1 MKDAQR
7 GRASAKKHQGQLELT
22 WTNKDKALL
31 STGDGRYDYE
41 FVDPT
46 DYRVNEVRLL
56 HEIETVEA
64 PTPGER
70 PADLP
75 APTADNLLIT
85 GDAMHALT
93 ALRQLPEYAE
103 KYLGKVK
110 LVYIDPPFNTGQT
123 FNNYEDNIEHS
134 VWLTMMRDRLEQI
147 KDLISEDGSV
157 WVHLDDVEVHRCR
170 AVMDE
175 VFGPDKFVA
184 EVVWQKTDSSRN
196 DAARVSKDHD
206 IVLVYAKTSAFSVNR
221 AGRSDRDNV
230 RFSNPDEDPNGPWF
244 DDNPTAPGART
255 NPGMVYAI
263 QHPISGEF
271 IYPST
276 GRCWYFSQDKMLG
289 EMSQYADYVLKD
301 LNDDT
306 RRGAICGVPEGS
318 VREGVKAV
326 VLSDSQ
332 VDSAAKARARLRSPN
347 LPEILIRSGRAK
359 GFGKKSYIPDRG
371 KVPTTWWANGDV
383 GHNRAAK
390 AEIKSLFGETTI
402 FDTPKPER
410 LLQRIIHIATN
421 PGDIVLDCF
430 GGSGTTAA
438 VAHKMSRRWVTVE
451 LQDKTA
457 ETFTKPRLAKVVRG
471 QDPGGI
477 TTTTKRVAV
486 DELPDGLLPEDAQK
500 FNTLLKKVLD
510 TLDDADVETVKSL
523 RAATRTRDETTVN
536 WHGGGGFTHVRVG
549 ESMFTEVGER
559 VYLSDWAVSG
569 ALTKAMCAQLGVRH
583 TQDGIFAGRKGRV
596 RYVVLDGMVTEATV
610 SAILDQ
616 LPGTEIVEIWST
628 QVDPDAVAHLKS
640 ARPGSSLSSIPTTV
654 LDTYRRKAARKSPFR
669 SKKQDAA

>member
-1 MKDAQR
+1 MKEAQR
-7 GRASAKKHQGQLELT
+7 AGRSGSKHHGQLELT
-22 WTNKDKALL
+22 WTNKDMALL

-56 HEIETVEA
+56 HELERVDA
-64 PTPGER
+64 PTPAER
-70 PADLP
+70 PAELP
-75 APTADNLLIT
+75 APTTDNLLIT

-103 KYLGKVK
+103 KYLGKVR

-123 FNNYEDNIEHS
+123 FTNYEDNIEHS

-147 KDLISEDGSV
+147 KELLSEDGSV

-175 VFGPDKFVA
+175 VFGPEKFVA
-184 EVVWQKTDSSRN
+184 EVVWQKSDSRRN
-196 DAARVSKDHD
+196 DAAYVSKDHD
-206 IVLVYAKTSAFSVNR
+206 IVLIYGKTSRFSVNR
-221 AGRSDRDNV
+221 AERSERDNA
-230 RFSNPDEDPNGPWF
+230 RFSNPDNDPNGAWF
-244 DDNPTAPGART
+244 DNAIVAPGAAT
-255 NPGMVYAI
+255 HQGMVYGV
-263 QHPISGEF
+263 QHPISGEVLYPAPGTHWRF
-271 IYPST
+271 GKDRMLSAMSKYTDYLEKDIADDVRRAELCDLDVSDVRKSVPALVLGKPLHEAQKEAHARLDAGAWPEVIVRQGRSKGLGRKEYVSSKGIVPST
-276 GRCWYFSQDKMLG
+276 
-289 EMSQYADYVLKD
+289 
-301 LNDDT
+301 
-306 RRGAICGVPEGS
+306 
-318 VREGVKAV
+318 
-326 VLSDSQ
+326 
-332 VDSAAKARARLRSPN
+332 
-347 LPEILIRSGRAK
+347 
-359 GFGKKSYIPDRG
+359 
-371 KVPTTWWANGDV
+371 WWTHMEV
-383 GHNRAAK
+383 GHNRRAK
-390 AEIKSLFGETTI
+390 SEIKALFGNTGV
-402 FDTPKPER
+402 FDTPKPEE
-410 LLQRIIHIATN
+410 LLSKIVSVATN

-430 GGSGTTAA
+430 AGSGTTAA
-438 VAHKMSRRWVTVE
+438 VAHKMGRRWVTVE

-471 QDPGGI
+471 EDPGGI
-477 TTTTKRVAV
+477 TTTAKRVAV

-616 LPGTEIVEIWST
+616 LPETEIVEIWST
-628 QVDPDAVAHLKS
+628 QVDPAAVALVKAS
-640 ARPGSSLSSIPTTV
+640 RAGSSLSSIPTTV
-654 LDTYRRKAARKSPFR
+654 LDTYRRKAAKTSPFR